1 MLSTFSL
8 LYSHPWKGSFVHKIF
23 GRNIEIFGD
32 HGSSSCCDL
41 LLDPVK
47 VVAGLVNLPVQQRGH
62 PLGDLLVLGGAP
74 LEDGAGPVDM

>member
-1 MLSTFSL
+1 M
-8 LYSHPWKGSFVHKIF
+8 GI
-23 GRNIEIFGD
+23 N
-32 HGSSSCCDL
+32 SSKSDL

-62 PLGDLLVLGGAP
+62 PLGDVLVLGGAP

>member
-1 MLSTFSL
+1 MSKSR
-8 LYSHPWKGSFVHKIF
+8 S
-23 GRNIEIFGD
+23 
-32 HGSSSCCDL
+32 DL